1 MKKKF
6 IPYGRQEIN
15 NQDIESV
22 VEVLKSDFI
31 TQGTKV
37 PLFEELISEYCGA
50 KFAFA
55 VNSAT
60 SALHLG
66 CLSLGLKKGD
76 ILWTSPISFVA
87 SANCAIYCGANI
99 DFVDI
104 DPDSYCI
111 STKKLEEKL
120 IKAKKK
126 GSLPKIIIP
135 VHLSGQSAEMMKI
148 KELSKKFDFKIIEDA
163 SHALGGSYEKEK
175 IGSCKFSDLTV
186 FSFHPVKM
194 ITTGEGGLITTN
206 NKLLAKKIRL
216 LRSHGITKDISDM
229 TKVPNGLWYYEQLEL
244 GYNYR
249 MPDIN
254 AALGITQLEKLDKFV
269 SKREEIARYYDKNLK
284 DLPLKTP
291 KQIPNCISSRHLYI
305 IRIDN
310 KLSKLNHKDIFSR
323 LRDSDIGVNLHYIPI
338 HLQPYYQNLGFFRG
352 QFPEAEKYY
361 EEAISLPIFTRL
373 TKSEQNYVI
382 DKLKKLMK

>member
-229 TKVPNGLWYYEQLEL
+229 TKVPSGLWYYEQLEL

>member
-1 MKKKF
+1 M
-6 IPYGRQEIN
+6 IRYSAQTIN
-15 NQDIESV
+15 NKDISSIKK
-22 VEVLKSDFI
+22 VLKSNNL
-31 TQGTKV
+31 TQGPKV
-37 PLFEELISEYCGA
+37 PLFEELISAYCGVEHV
-50 KFAFA
+50 FA

-60 SALHLG
+60 SGLHIA

-76 ILWTSPISFVA
+76 FVWTSPISFVA
-87 SANCAIYCGANI
+87 TANCALYCGANV

-104 DPDSYCI
+104 DPVSYNI
-111 STKKLEEKL
+111 SVKKLEEKL
-120 IKAKKK
+120 ISSKKK
-126 GSLPKIIIP
+126 GTLPKIVIP

-323 LRDSDIGVNLHYIPI
+323 LRDSHIGVNLHYIPI

>member
-120 IKAKKK
+120 INAKKK

-323 LRDSDIGVNLHYIPI
+323 LRDSHIGVNLHYIPI

>member
-1 MKKKF
+1 MKNKF
-6 IPYGRQEIN
+6 IPYGRQEIS

-22 VEVLKSDFI
+22 IEVLKSDFI

-37 PLFEELISEYCGA
+37 PLFEKLISEYCGA
-50 KFAFA
+50 KFAYA

-87 SANCAIYCGANI
+87 SANCALYCGANI

-104 DPDSYCI
+104 DPVSYNM
-111 STKKLEEKL
+111 SVKKLEEKL
-120 IKAKKK
+120 ISAKKK

-135 VHLSGQSAEMMKI
+135 VNLSGQSADMLKI
-148 KELSKKFDFKIIEDA
+148 KELSNKFDFKIIEDA
-163 SHALGGSYEKEK
+163 SHALGGSYKNEK

-186 FSFHPVKM
+186 FSLHPVKM

-206 NKLLAKKIRL
+206 NKVLAKKIKF
-216 LRSHGITKDISDM
+216 LRSHGITKDSSEMNKEPDG
-229 TKVPNGLWYYEQLEL
+229 PWYYEQLEL

-249 MPDIN
+249 LPDIN
-254 AALGITQLEKLDKFV
+254 AALGISQLKKLDEFV
-269 SKREEIARYYDKNLK
+269 SKRELISKYYDQNLQN
-284 DLPLKTP
+284 LPLVIP
-291 KQIPNCISSRHLYI
+291 FQKQDCVSSRHLYI

-310 KLSKLNHKDIFSR
+310 KLSRLQHKDVFS
-323 LRDSDIGVNLHYIPI
+323 
-338 HLQPYYQNLGFFRG
+338 
-352 QFPEAEKYY
+352 
-361 EEAISLPIFTRL
+361 
-373 TKSEQNYVI
+373 
-382 DKLKKLMK
+382 

>member
-120 IKAKKK
+120 INAKKK